1 MAVVNDAR
9 HAVPGTGTNANGL
22 RAERTTSSDPSFR
35 TLVSELDRYL
45 AVRNGD
51 ADAFFAQFNKVDS
64 IQHVIVVHAGAAP
77 VGCGAFKP
85 FGDDAVEVKR
95 MFTSPEQRQRGIA
108 SMVLSELEEWAR
120 ELGYRRCVLE
130 TGTMLQDAIAL
141 YKKHGYSITRNYGQ
155 YVGVETSVCFEKA
168 L

>member
-1 MAVVNDAR
+1 MAVANDSR
-9 HAVPGTGTNANGL
+9 HDLPSTGANANGL

-45 AVRNGD
+45 AVRNGE
-51 ADAFFAQFNKVDS
+51 ADAFFAQFNKVDH
-64 IQHVIVVHAGAAP
+64 IQHVVVIHAGDMA
-77 VGCGAFKP
+77 VGCGAFKS
-85 FGDDAVEVKR
+85 FGEEAVEVKR

-130 TGTMLQDAIAL
+130 TGTMLQHAIAL
-141 YKKHGYSITRNYGQ
+141 YKKHGYSITPNYGQ